1 MRDIIIP
8 DVGDQIGKKIKDP
21 QLKAVAFPVNEP
33 GKNTVWSD
41 AWSGEEV

>member
-33 GKNTVWSD
+33 GKNHFEPD
-41 AWSGEEV
+41 DKKRG